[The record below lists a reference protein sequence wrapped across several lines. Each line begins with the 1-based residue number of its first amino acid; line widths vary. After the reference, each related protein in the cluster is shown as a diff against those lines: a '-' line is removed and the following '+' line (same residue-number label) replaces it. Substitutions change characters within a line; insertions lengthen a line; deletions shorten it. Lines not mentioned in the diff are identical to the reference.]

1 MTTQVEMRR
10 QNQIELKGFWVI
22 KSKMKQNLKKTG
34 FKANNILITEVV
46 GILIS
51 EVVGTPIYAKNVIDV
66 QIVGVK
72 RS

>member
-22 KSKMKQNLKKTG
+22 KSKMKQNLLKTG

-66 QIVGVK
+66 
-72 RS
+72 